1 MTGIATKFK
10 EISPKTKI
18 IAIDPYGS
26 IMAIPK
32 ELNDAGI
39 HGYDVEGIG

>member
-32 ELNDAGI
+32 ELNTGI